1 MRNAAIAG
9 ERSLGANFD
18 GTEPPRPWIPPTE
31 IRRPVGAT
39 TLLVHG
45 IGLFSSSKITMP
57 CCFHSFVMSPA
68 AFCNPA
74 QKFCLIFSLRVAF
87 AGEAVKPTL

>member
-18 GTEPPRPWIPPTE
+18 GTEPPRPWIPLTE
-31 IRRPVGAT
+31 IRRPVGAM

-45 IGLFSSSKITMP
+45 IGLFCSLKITMP
-57 CCFHSFVMSPA
+57 CCFHSIVTSPA
-68 AFCNPA
+68 APCNSA
-74 QKFCLIFSLRVAF
+74 QKFCLIVRECFLDPIA
-87 AGEAVKPTL
+87 

>member
-18 GTEPPRPWIPPTE
+18 GTDLPRPWIPPTE

-45 IGLFSSSKITMP
+45 IGLFSSLKITMP
-57 CCFHSFVMSPA
+57 CCFHRFVMSPL
-68 AFCNPA
+68 CNPA
-74 QKFCLIFSLRVAF
+74 QKFCLIFSARVAF
-87 AGEAVKPTL
+87 AVEAVHRFL